1 MNSLNIENKSIEGQT
16 FKQKLED
23 LKRSL
28 VHLYEILPSTKQ
40 CSHLSYHLQQVF
52 EWREELNRLEQGL
65 LQTHLK
71 CCISLIIKIPSEVI
85 LATFKLSAGRHGAI
99 IVIEQEN
106 NLDNYLQ
113 DGVFIDAVV
122 NALILES
129 IFYPVSQLHDGAVFI
144 RNSRIIKAGCL
155 LPFAPVHSGIEALGL
170 GTRHQA
176 AVGLSQASDALII
189 VVSEE
194 KGWLSLALQ
203 GRLYP
208 NLGTFALLKK
218 LGTEKVNLLMAKN
231 PHYLWDLDDSHMRV
245 VSIFFFVVNPMSDNK
260 RICPDREAAEIW
272 FKYLK
277 LGMSSFGLVQ

>member
-1 MNSLNIENKSIEGQT
+1 MNSLNNENEFNEGET
-16 FKQKLED
+16 FRQKLED
-23 LKRSL
+23 LSRSL
-28 VHLYEILPSTKQ
+28 KHLYEILPLSKQ
-40 CSHLSYHLQQVF
+40 CSHLSSHLQEVF
-52 EWREELNRLEQGL
+52 ELREELNRLEQGL

-71 CCISLIIKIPSEVI
+71 CCISPNLKIPAEVV
-85 LATFKLSAGRHGAI
+85 LATSKLSARRHGAI

-122 NALILES
+122 NAPILES
-129 IFYPVSQLHDGAVFI
+129 IFYPGSQLHDGAVFI
-144 RNSRIIKAGCL
+144 RDARIIKAGCL
-155 LPFAPVHSGIEALGL
+155 LPFAPVHSGLEALGL

-194 KGWLSLALQ
+194 KGWISLALQ

-218 LGTEKVNLLMAKN
+218 LGNDMEE
-231 PHYLWDLDDSHMRV
+231 P
-245 VSIFFFVVNPMSDNK
+245 
-260 RICPDREAAEIW
+260 
-272 FKYLK
+272 
-277 LGMSSFGLVQ
+277 SSSTA